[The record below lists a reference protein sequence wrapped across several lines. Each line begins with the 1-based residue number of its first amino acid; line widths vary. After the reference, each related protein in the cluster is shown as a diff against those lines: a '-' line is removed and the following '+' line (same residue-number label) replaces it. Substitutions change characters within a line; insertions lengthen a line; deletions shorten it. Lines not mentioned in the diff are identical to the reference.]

1 MSEKIN
7 YSASNVK
14 YRITPMPVT
23 DGPRYD
29 HPDIKGI
36 AYRKIGATRR
46 LCYMVEVPEHL
57 ATFVPAYDKKL
68 GDQEL
73 YANHC
78 IVTSD
83 KTGKPIVCDHKS
95 CYGCQNAGRL
105 DMYTHNKSSIEQM
118 AEQNIEITTHD
129 RTSDEAITKQQVQEL
144 LTDLKNK
151 SKKLYSICQLLLRGY
166 EADEIMECLNMAK
179 SSYYDNLKRI
189 RIIARKHI

>member
-1 MSEKIN
+1 MSEKVN
-7 YSASNVK
+7 YSASNIK
-14 YRITPMPVT
+14 YTITPMPVT

-36 AYRKIGATRR
+36 AYRKIGATKR
-46 LCYMVEVPEHL
+46 LCYLVEVPEHL

-78 IVTSD
+78 IVTSE

-95 CYGCQNAGRL
+95 CYGCTNAGRL

-118 AEQNIEITTHD
+118 SEQNIEIGTFD
-129 RTSDEAITKQQVQEL
+129 RTADEAITGLKVKAL
-144 LTDLKNK
+144 LTDLKTN
-151 SKKLYSICQLLLRGY
+151 SKKLYRICQLILLGY
-166 EADEIMECLNMAK
+166 EAKEIIDKLNIAK

-189 RIIARKHI
+189 RTIAEKFI

>member
-7 YSASNVK
+7 YSASSVK
-14 YRITPMPVT
+14 NKITPMPVT

-46 LCYMVEVPEHL
+46 LCYLVEVPEHL
-57 ATFVPAYDKKL
+57 ANFVPAYDKKL

-95 CYGCQNAGRL
+95 CYGCPNAGRL
-105 DMYTHNKSSIEQM
+105 DMYTHNKVSIEQM
-118 AEQNIEITTHD
+118 AEQNIEVTTHD
-129 RTSDEAITKQQVQEL
+129 RTSDEAITKQQVHEL

-151 SKKLYSICQLLLRGY
+151 SKKLYSICHLLLRGY
-166 EADEIMECLNMAK
+166 EADEIMTCLNMAK
-179 SSYYDNLKRI
+179 SSYYDSLKRI
-189 RIIARKHI
+189 RIIARNHI

>member
-1 MSEKIN
+1 
-7 YSASNVK
+7 
-14 YRITPMPVT
+14 MPVT

-36 AYRKIGATRR
+36 AYRKIGATRQ
-46 LCYMVEVPEHL
+46 LCYMVKVPEHL

-68 GDQEL
+68 SDHEL
-73 YANHC
+73 YSNHC

-83 KTGKPIVCDHKS
+83 KTGKAIVCDHKS
-95 CYGCQNAGRL
+95 CYGCPNAGRL

-118 AEQNIEITTHD
+118 AEQNIEIGTLD

-151 SKKLYSICQLLLRGY
+151 SKKLYSICQLLLLGY
-166 EADEIMECLNMAK
+166 ETKEITERLNIAK

-189 RIIARKHI
+189 RTIAEKYI